1 MNRIDREKKF
11 QRGEKIH
18 DIDLLS
24 SAKRE
29 KILLLRSLSKLS
41 NSARLYI
48 YNSRPT
54 CSVCI
59 VFYVTGRGAN
69 GVPGGQHTPR
79 YYISRSISPFYL
91 ANGTVWRDADH
102 YFSRNYFRSCQRHVW
117 HAIRTLRTCCCRSEQ
132 RKRHAFCFHL
142 NATDRS
148 PPLMQRPF
156 KN

>member
-41 NSARLYI
+41 NSAYIYYILYI

-59 VFYVTGRGAN
+59 VFYVTGRGPMACLEAN
-69 GVPGGQHTPR
+69 TRPAIIYPAQFR
-79 YYISRSISPFYL
+79 LSISPTVQCGEMRIIIFRATIFVA
-91 ANGTVWRDADH
+91 ANGTCD
-102 YFSRNYFRSCQRHVW
+102 
-117 HAIRTLRTCCCRSEQ
+117 TLSARYERAAVVPSSE
-132 RKRHAFCFHL
+132 
-142 NATDRS
+142 NATRFVS
-148 PPLMQRPF
+148 I
-156 KN
+156 

>member
-59 VFYVTGRGAN
+59 VFYVTGRGPMACLEAN
-69 GVPGGQHTPR
+69 TRPAIIYPAQFR
-79 YYISRSISPFYL
+79 LSISPTVQCGEMRIIIFRATIFVA
-91 ANGTVWRDADH
+91 ANGTCDTLSARYERA
-102 YFSRNYFRSCQRHVW
+102 
-117 HAIRTLRTCCCRSEQ
+117 AIVPSSE
-132 RKRHAFCFHL
+132 
-142 NATDRS
+142 NATRFVS
-148 PPLMQRPF
+148 V
-156 KN
+156 